1 MNRPSTIRQVGDR
14 RIPLSNL
21 DKVFF
26 PTTGA
31 TKGDLIDH
39 YERCAELI
47 LDQIRGR
54 PLTLRRYPDGLTGE
68 SWFQKHTPPHL
79 PDWVPRAALPRS
91 DTGRTVEHIVA
102 GDAATLVY
110 LANLAVIELHVAPAT
125 AATPDQPDEL
135 VLDLDPP
142 PGVGAEIVRRAT
154 RRCHALLDEL
164 GVASRL
170 KTSGSAGFHVH
181 VALDGDVTQNM
192 ARDVSRGLATV
203 LAGRFPEE
211 MTVEHRVGRRRGRVF
226 VDWLRNSPRQT
237 FVAAYSVRAKNLA
250 PVATPMDW
258 GELSGTDPQRWTIPS
273 LRRRLAH
280 RDDPWGDPVPPANLR
295 ELLPA
300 LAAALAEI
308 A

>member
-1 MNRPSTIRQVGDR
+1 MSASSAVRQIGDR
-14 RIPLSNL
+14 RIPVTNL
-21 DKVFF
+21 DKVLFS
-26 PTTGA
+26 PAGV

-39 YERCAELI
+39 YERCADLMLE
-47 LDQIRGR
+47 QIRGR
-54 PLTLRRYPDGLTGE
+54 PVTLRRYPDGLNGP
-68 SWFQKHTPPHL
+68 SWFQKHTPPRL
-79 PDWVPRAALPRS
+79 PDWVPRVAIPLGDAGG
-91 DTGRTVEHIVA
+91 TIEHIVA

-110 LANLAVIELHVAPAT
+110 LANLAVIEVHVAPAT
-125 AATPDQPDEL
+125 AATPDHPDEL

-142 PGVGAEIVRRAT
+142 PGVGAEIIRRAT

-164 GVASRL
+164 EVPSRL

-181 VALDGDVTQNM
+181 VPLGGDVTQDL

-203 LAGRFPEE
+203 LAGRFPTE
-211 MTVEHRVGRRRGRVF
+211 MTVEHRIARRQGRVF

-237 FVAAYSVRAKNLA
+237 FVAPYSVRAKDRA

-258 GELSGTDPQRWTIPS
+258 DELAGTDPQRWTITS

-280 RDDPWGDPVPPANLR
+280 RDDPWGGHLPPVDVQALA
-295 ELLPA
+295 PA
-300 LAAALAEI
+300 LAAALAEL